1 MELKSELAC
10 GACITRTNRAEQD
23 IEKLNDSMV
32 EIRSTLSLIL
42 QQTTKHNGRM
52 ESIEKDMVRNFAN
65 DEKVH
70 QKVTAI
76 EATVLKAYAY
86 VAGISSTV
94 GVIGGIIGKLL

>member
-1 MELKSELAC
+1 MEHKSELTC

-23 IEKLNDSMV
+23 IEKLEESMV

-52 ESIEKDMVRNFAN
+52 ESLEKDMIRNFSN

-70 QKVTAI
+70 NKVSQI
-76 EATVLKAYAY
+76 ESTVLKAYAY

-94 GVIGGIIGKLL
+94 GVVGAVIGKLL